1 MGDTPRYCSSCGARL
16 SPSDNFCSA
25 CGAAVS
31 SPESDRASA
40 RTKTTETGTTTGTKT
55 TAGTRT
61 TTDSGRTSNGSRHGT
76 THDGTAAT
84 DDDQAWLHQR
94 VEDLRMEGWTV
105 TKDSGDRVVLVK
117 KTVGSIPAHILLF
130 FFSGGFANLL
140 YGWYRWTI
148 GAPKRAVTAAGN
160 EEVLNESSL
169 GSVAVGIALVAL
181 LGITLLVTTLALLFG
196 AEIVAGVFG
205 LLTLLA
211 VGAGVGVTRDVDTE
225 SLSTFGRV
233 RSVETE
239 QVRTPAEPCASCGER
254 VIDGERRSFTDR
266 FYVAGLPVKTNS
278 DGENVYCDDCVARRD
293 VPEDEADID
302 AELDAM
308 REETESE
315 NRERATERN

>member
-1 MGDTPRYCSSCGARL
+1 MGDSPRYCSSCGAPL
-16 SPSDNFCSA
+16 SPGDNFCSA

-31 SPESDRASA
+31 DEESHGA
-40 RTKTTETGTTTGTKT
+40 
-55 TAGTRT
+55 
-61 TTDSGRTSNGSRHGT
+61 TDSVRDSRNEPG
-76 THDGTAAT
+76 GTAAT
-84 DDDQAWLHQR
+84 DDDRAWLRQR
-94 VEDLRMEGWTV
+94 VEDLQMDGWEV
-105 TKDSGDRVVLVK
+105 TQDAADRVVLVK
-117 KTVGSIPAHILLF
+117 KSIGSLPVHVLLF
-130 FFSGGFANLL
+130 LFSGGFLNVL
-140 YGWYRWTI
+140 YGWYRWTY

-169 GSVAVGIALVAL
+169 GSVAVGVALVAL
-181 LGITLLVTTLALLFG
+181 LGINLLVTTVALLLNV
-196 AEIVAGVFG
+196 ELVAGIFG

-211 VGAGVGVTRDVDTE
+211 VGAGIGVTRDVDTE

-239 QVRTPAEPCASCGER
+239 QVRTPPEPCAACGER

-293 VPEDEADID
+293 APGDTDID

-308 REETESE
+308 REETGTTESSE
-315 NRERATERN
+315 SRERTTERN